1 VRIAARR
8 TLGGVRAP
16 GLPRLGWVLL
26 AGLCLVAA
34 SCGDGASEPSA
45 GAPAPSTTSDPAAL
59 RLVALGDSE
68 TTGNGDPTA
77 GGGWVQYYAR
87 LLEARLGSEVE
98 VENLAQ
104 DGLSS
109 EQLVANLRTE
119 PTSTAVK
126 DAQIVV
132 LGIGGADLN
141 EGDDNL
147 QAGSCR
153 AEACYAPVLEQFAE
167 NFEAIVTGIGELRG
181 GQKTLL
187 RAITQPNVMP
197 GAEDVLPPFL
207 KPVASKVGIYQARTA
222 NRAICRTMTGHGG
235 RCIDVLHAFNGPSGM
250 ENAYRKGLL
259 NHEDCCYPSAKGQR
273 LMADLLIRTG
283 LAPLR

>member
-1 VRIAARR
+1 METRR
-8 TLGGVRAP
+8 RAGVGCGTTRAC
-16 GLPRLGWVLL
+16 WK
-26 AGLCLVAA
+26 
-34 SCGDGASEPSA
+34 PSL
-45 GAPAPSTTSDPAAL
+45 DPK
-59 RLVALGDSE
+59 
-68 TTGNGDPTA
+68 
-77 GGGWVQYYAR
+77 
-87 LLEARLGSEVE
+87 VE
-98 VENLAQ
+98 VQNLAQ

-109 EQLVANLRTE
+109 DQLLANLETE

-126 DAQIVV
+126 DAEIVV

-153 AEACYAPVLEQFAE
+153 AEACYASVLKEFAK
-167 NFEAIVTGIGELRG
+167 NFEAIVTGIGERRG

-187 RAITQPNVMP
+187 RAITQPNVFP

-207 KPVASKVGIYQARTA
+207 KPVAAKVGIYQARTA
-222 NRAICRTMTGHGG
+222 NRAICQTMTKHGG

-273 LMADLLIRTG
+273 LMADLLIQTG

>member
-1 VRIAARR
+1 
-8 TLGGVRAP
+8 
-16 GLPRLGWVLL
+16 VLQ
-26 AGLCLVAA
+26 
-34 SCGDGASEPSA
+34 
-45 GAPAPSTTSDPAAL
+45 
-59 RLVALGDSE
+59 LVALGDSE

-87 LLEARLGSEVE
+87 LLEAKLGSKVE

-104 DGLSS
+104 DGLTS
-109 EQLVANLRTE
+109 EQLLASLRTE

-126 DAQIVV
+126 EAEIVV

-147 QAGSCR
+147 QAGACR
-153 AEACYAPVLEQFAE
+153 AEACYAPVLEEFAK
-167 NFEAIVTGIGELRG
+167 NFEAIVAGIGELRG

-197 GAEDVLPPFL
+197 GAEDVIPPFL
-207 KPVASKVGIYQARTA
+207 KPVASKVGIYQATTA
-222 NRAICRTMTGHGG
+222 NRAICQTMTRHGG

-259 NHEDCCYPSAKGQR
+259 NHEECCYPSTKGQR
-273 LMADLLIRTG
+273 LMASLLIRTG